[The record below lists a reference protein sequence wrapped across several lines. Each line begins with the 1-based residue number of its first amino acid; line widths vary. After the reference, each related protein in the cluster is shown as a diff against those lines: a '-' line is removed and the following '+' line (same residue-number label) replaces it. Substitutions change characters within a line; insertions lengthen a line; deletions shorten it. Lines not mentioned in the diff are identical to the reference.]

1 MSANTYYK
9 KYFFHVAIPHEVH
22 ARIDRY
28 IQSFPKEHWKKFINV
43 SKNHQFGFLIISDG
57 KKTHEIYENEL

>member
-1 MSANTYYK
+1 M
-9 KYFFHVAIPHEVH
+9 AIPHEVH